1 MPFFKLIFVDWAL
14 TTVCVLFYVGMIL
27 NFLKHVWKS
36 KKKTYRKDYVAL
48 HFSSVISLNFIF
60 EIFFIKYVYNLLNN
74 ELSYVES
81 LSRLT
86 SFWLLRVKWFDEMID
101 VYVSTASSKEI
112 PCKGESLGNHLE
124 GLETQIKDILMIA
137 PAK

>member
-1 MPFFKLIFVDWAL
+1 MYTICSIMSSPTWNL
-14 TTVCVLFYVGMIL
+14 Y
-27 NFLKHVWKS
+27 HV
-36 KKKTYRKDYVAL
+36 
-48 HFSSVISLNFIF
+48 
-60 EIFFIKYVYNLLNN
+60 
-74 ELSYVES
+74 
-81 LSRLT
+81 LT